1 MREIDKERDRS
12 INDRDRGKRDADKGK
27 ERVSEITG

>member
-1 MREIDKERDRS
+1 VNEIDKERDRR

-27 ERVSEITG
+27 ERVTIGE